1 MSVLIRG
8 RSGDVDLGCSNE
20 SRLLVSL
27 VAIDFKDSDAEDAE
41 CGGSEEMSGAS
52 TGGQEI
58 GAAVGSGRG
67 GNGGGRGWEVG
78 LAGCEAPLSSAAV
91 ASVFPVLSD

>member
-1 MSVLIRG
+1 MGALIRG
-8 RSGDVDLGCSNE
+8 WSGDVDLGCSSE

-41 CGGSEEMSGAS
+41 CGGSEEISGAS

-67 GNGGGRGWEVG
+67 GNGGGRGGGGWEVE
-78 LAGCEAPLSSAAV
+78 LAGSEAPAAV
-91 ASVFPVLSD
+91 ASAFSVLSN